1 MTIDLN
7 ADLGEGFGVWL
18 GPGDDASLL
27 RHVSSANVA
36 CGFHAG
42 DPTIMR
48 ETVGLCAAAGVTV
61 GAHPSYPDLRGFGRV
76 PLMLPPERVIDDVLY
91 QVGAL
96 VGIAAAQGVAVKHV
110 KPHGALYEAVAVD
123 PGLARALATALTLV
137 SDGLRLVVPASSA
150 AAAALASGG
159 HPHLLEG
166 FADRA
171 YLESGLLVPRR
182 RSGAVLT
189 DSGLAADQALALA
202 QGREFSTIDGTA
214 IALTVDTICVHS
226 DTPGAVS
233 IAAAVRD
240 RLVGAGFTVAAPA

>member
-48 ETVGLCAAAGVTV
+48 ETVALCAAAGVAV

-96 VGIAAAQGVAVKHV
+96 MGIAAAQGVGVRHV

-123 PGLARALATALTLV
+123 PGLARALAAEVARLGE
-137 SDGLRLVVPASSA
+137 GLRLVVPASSP
-150 AAAALASGG
+150 AAAALATAG
-159 HPHLLEG
+159 HAHLREG

-182 RSGAVLT
+182 RSGAVIT
-189 DSGLAADQALALA
+189 EAEAAADQALALA
-202 QGREFSTIDGTA
+202 EGREFATSDGTP
-214 IALTVDTICVHS
+214 IALSVDTLCVHS
-226 DTPGAVS
+226 DTPGAVA
-233 IAAAVRD
+233 IAAAVRE
-240 RLVGAGFTVAAPA
+240 RLALARFTVAAPA